1 MIDRDLKDITFEEA
15 IIELEKI
22 VEELESNTLP
32 LERALELFQT
42 GIILV
47 NHCNSKLEEAEGTIK
62 ILLKNRDGDLNEV
75 PFTIETEEKAN
86 EL

>member
-1 MIDRDLKDITFEEA
+1 MVDRDLKEITFEEA
-15 IIELEKI
+15 ITELEKI
-22 VEELESNTLP
+22 VDELESNTLP

-47 NHCNSKLEEAEGTIK
+47 NHCNSKLEEAEGTIE
-62 ILLKNRDGDLNEV
+62 ILLKNRDGELNEV
-75 PFTIETEEKAN
+75 PFNIETEEKAN